1 MDELDVRLK
10 MKISYFGSTWAAS
23 CVASTGGAIYAVV
36 AAAIISRGRIG
47 MMEIAWVV
55 LISIVVSLP
64 VLVAGSA
71 AIGWW
76 VSKYL
81 ARRVGTNRLFVF
93 AMAGMQM
100 GLIADLIFL
109 LFGFQFLGS
118 SMRDI
123 PRSMGQVINAALV
136 ASIPVFCLTLAG
148 LVAGA
153 HITHSE
159 QDAPSN
165 R

>member
-1 MDELDVRLK
+1 
-10 MKISYFGSTWAAS
+10 
-23 CVASTGGAIYAVV
+23 
-36 AAAIISRGRIG
+36 
-47 MMEIAWVV
+47 MMEVVWVV

-71 AIGWW
+71 TIGWW

-81 ARRVGTNRLFVF
+81 VRRVRTNRLLVF
-93 AMAGMQM
+93 AMAGMLM
-100 GLIADLIFL
+100 GLVADLILL
-109 LFGFQFLGS
+109 LFGFQFLGF

-123 PRSMGQVINAALV
+123 PRSMDEVLNVTLA

-159 QDAPSN
+159 QVGRSN
-165 R
+165 SG

>member
-1 MDELDVRLK
+1 
-10 MKISYFGSTWAAS
+10 
-23 CVASTGGAIYAVV
+23 
-36 AAAIISRGRIG
+36 
-47 MMEIAWVV
+47 MMEIVWVV

-64 VLVAGSA
+64 VLIAGSA
-71 AIGWW
+71 TIGWW
-76 VSKYL
+76 VSRFL
-81 ARRVGTNRLFVF
+81 AQRVRTNRLLVF
-93 AMAGMQM
+93 AMAGMFM
-100 GLIADLIFL
+100 GLVADLIFL
-109 LFGFQFLGS
+109 LFGFQFLGF

-123 PRSMGQVINAALV
+123 PRSMDEVINAALA

-165 R
+165 GG

>member
-1 MDELDVRLK
+1 
-10 MKISYFGSTWAAS
+10 MKTSYFGSTWAAS
-23 CVASTGGAIYAVV
+23 CVASTGGAIYAAV
-36 AAAIISRGRIG
+36 AATIISRGRIG
-47 MMEIAWVV
+47 MMEVVWVV

-71 AIGWW
+71 TIGWW
-76 VSKYL
+76 VSKYI
-81 ARRVGTNRLFVF
+81 ARRVRTNRLLVF
-93 AMAGMQM
+93 AMAGMLM
-100 GLIADLIFL
+100 GLVADLILL
-109 LFGFQFLGS
+109 LFGFQFLGF

-123 PRSMGQVINAALV
+123 PRSMDEVINATMA

-159 QDAPSN
+159 QAGTSN
-165 R
+165 GG